1 MNKSD
6 RGDSG
11 LWMEERQ
18 GVLADYVGS
27 VSVGMIAVIVEG
39 VDLGERGDGYGGA
52 QSEDGGR
59 VGWKLEGHL
68 VVVFSAPFFDLLL
81 PTTLSDSPRIVLA
94 FFDLLGLILSSYNHS
109 HVTEHTR
116 FAQ

>member
-52 QSEDGGR
+52 RSEDG
-59 VGWKLEGHL
+59 
-68 VVVFSAPFFDLLL
+68 
-81 PTTLSDSPRIVLA
+81 
-94 FFDLLGLILSSYNHS
+94 
-109 HVTEHTR
+109 
-116 FAQ
+116 